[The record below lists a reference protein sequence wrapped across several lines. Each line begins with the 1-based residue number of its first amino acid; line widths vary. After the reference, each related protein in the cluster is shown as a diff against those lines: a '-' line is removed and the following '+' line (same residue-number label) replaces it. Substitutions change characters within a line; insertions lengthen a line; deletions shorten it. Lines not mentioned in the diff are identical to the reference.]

1 MMGTGGADVAVHGD
15 HAAGPR
21 VACAGCGVD
30 AVGDEVIRAVAMR
43 VADLKARGGAC
54 QAYGVVLEG
63 SLASKRLVVRPF
75 MWRVGGSL
83 ASAQALSTG
92 EIDVARDVDPLN
104 IGWRSLDEVVH
115 SVEHEAVHIAFAIPS
130 GAEWN
135 EARVNERVGLCR
147 SRSPDASATPWR
159 RPRGGL
165 RGGVRGTRGVVQ
177 GRMREGRRESPALR
191 CIHGRLG

>member
-1 MMGTGGADVAVHGD
+1 MVAPAPAGGVGTEFAAHGVR
-15 HAAGPR
+15 AAASTI
-21 VACAGCGVD
+21 ACAGCGVD
-30 AVGDEVIRAVAMR
+30 ALEDEVIRAVSVR

-54 QAYGVVLEG
+54 QAYGAVLEG
-63 SLASKRLVVRPF
+63 SLASKRIVVRPF

-104 IGWRSLDEVVH
+104 IGRRSLDEVVH

-135 EARVNERVGLCR
+135 EMLVNERVDGCR
-147 SRSPDASATPWR
+147 SRSAVVGATP
-159 RPRGGL
+159 
-165 RGGVRGTRGVVQ
+165 
-177 GRMREGRRESPALR
+177 
-191 CIHGRLG
+191 

>member
-1 MMGTGGADVAVHGD
+1 M
-15 HAAGPR
+15 

-30 AVGDEVIRAVAMR
+30 ALEDEVIRAVAVR

-54 QAYGVVLEG
+54 QAYGAVLEG
-63 SLASKRLVVRPF
+63 SLASKRIVVRPF

-83 ASAQALSTG
+83 ASAQASSTG

-104 IGWRSLDEVVH
+104 IGRRSLDEVVH

-135 EARVNERVGLCR
+135 EMLVNERVDGCR
-147 SRSPDASATPWR
+147 SRSSVTGATP
-159 RPRGGL
+159 
-165 RGGVRGTRGVVQ
+165 
-177 GRMREGRRESPALR
+177 
-191 CIHGRLG
+191 